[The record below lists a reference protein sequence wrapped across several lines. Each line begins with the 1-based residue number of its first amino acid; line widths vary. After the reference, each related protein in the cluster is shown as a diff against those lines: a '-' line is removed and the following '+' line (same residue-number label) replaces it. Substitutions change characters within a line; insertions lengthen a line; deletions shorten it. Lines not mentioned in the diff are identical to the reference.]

1 MGILKSVCLQISCD
15 RLEQHDLEV
24 SYIGTLWPKLCIIC
38 HFTTYTTFL
47 KVVTF
52 SKHKQ
57 KSEGEE
63 IFTFKKRE
71 KFKLKMIVCTLIYAI
86 LFISFSSASVNL
98 LLPMHET
105 EKLLGK
111 YSVYSFLYIIV
122 NL

>member
-1 MGILKSVCLQISCD
+1 MGILKSVSLQISRD

-24 SYIGTLWPKLCIIC
+24 SHIRSLWPKLCVIC
-38 HFTTYTTFL
+38 HFTRYITFL
-47 KVVTF
+47 KVVTL

-71 KFKLKMIVCTLIYAI
+71 KFKLKMIVCSLIYAI

-111 YSVYSFLYIIV
+111 YSVQFLLIG

>member
-1 MGILKSVCLQISCD
+1 MGILKSVCSQISRD
-15 RLEQHDLEV
+15 RLEQHDLTK
-24 SYIGTLWPKLCIIC
+24 SQIGSLWPKLCVIC
-38 HFTTYTTFL
+38 HFTIQIDLL

-63 IFTFKKRE
+63 ICTFKKRE

-86 LFISFSSASVNL
+86 LCISFSSASVNL

-111 YSVYSFLYIIV
+111 
-122 NL
+122 